1 MHAQGLKLNSCLI
14 DFSLYLEL
22 LISNKIHCLIFQIKV
37 WKTTL
42 CFLRSKKKTR
52 YFILNPTWK
61 AFFTTEVQQI
71 VHYTKIF
78 IKTEEKK
85 SFINSSLIAI
95 QIKNFNL
102 WLIKDNGRILFI
114 LYKNVCNC
122 WYFFVQ
128 TTVFI
133 SERNWVFA
141 SNINF
146 LIPKSLQSD
155 CVNLWYF
162 KLYYLIYQR
171 STKSCC

>member
-61 AFFTTEVQQI
+61 AFFTIEVQQI

-95 QIKNFNL
+95 QIKNNL
-102 WLIKDNGRILFI
+102 WLIKDNQSKVEDI
-114 LYKNVCNC
+114 
-122 WYFFVQ
+122 FFFFSTETFVIVDKIVQ
-128 TTVFI
+128 KGTGFSPQTKI
-133 SERNWVFA
+133 
-141 SNINF
+141 F
-146 LIPKSLQSD
+146 LIPKSVQPD
-155 CVNLWYF
+155 FVNNF
-162 KLYYLIYQR
+162 IISRQ
-171 STKSCC
+171 

>member
-1 MHAQGLKLNSCLI
+1 MSTTFLLSKNIASEELWKIVFYKNMSFTGHNGDLCTQGLKLNSCLI

-22 LISNKIHCLIFQIKV
+22 LISKKIHMSIHCLIFQIKV

-95 QIKNFNL
+95 QIKNNL
-102 WLIKDNGRILFI
+102 WLIKDNQSKVEDI
-114 LYKNVCNC
+114 
-122 WYFFVQ
+122 FF
-128 TTVFI
+128 F
-133 SERNWVFA
+133 
-141 SNINF
+141 
-146 LIPKSLQSD
+146 SLQKR
-155 CVNLWYF
+155 L
-162 KLYYLIYQR
+162 
-171 STKSCC
+171 